1 MMSETFFESVL
12 KLGVDECWMWQG
24 SRHNASGYGR
34 YSEGGKEWLAHRYS
48 ATLVYGKIPNG
59 TYVCHTCD
67 IPLCVNPNHLFLGS
81 PQENVDDMISK
92 NRHHLQ
98 RRTHCKHGH
107 EYTDE
112 NTHYKPSRPRTRVCK
127 RCVTIASMA
136 RDRSFKTVKR
146 ELYEKVVLEKE
157 YWKQKYYGL
166 FGE

>member
-1 MMSETFFESVL
+1 MSETFFESVL

-67 IPLCVNPNHLFLGS
+67 TPACVNPNHLFLGS

-136 RDRSFKTVKR
+136 RDRSIKTVKR

-157 YWKQKYYGL
+157 YWKQKYYGS

>member
-1 MMSETFFESVL
+1 MSETFFESVL

-136 RDRSFKTVKR
+136 RDRSIKTVKR

-157 YWKQKYYGL
+157 YWKQKYYGS